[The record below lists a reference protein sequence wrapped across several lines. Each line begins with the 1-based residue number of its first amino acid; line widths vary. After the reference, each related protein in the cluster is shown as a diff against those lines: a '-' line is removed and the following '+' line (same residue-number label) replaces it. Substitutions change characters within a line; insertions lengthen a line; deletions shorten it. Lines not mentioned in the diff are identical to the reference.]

1 MPPVESMTIESIGTG
16 YDRGDFSPTDIV
28 SNCIER
34 IALLEPFLNA
44 FIAINPRMLED
55 AALMAAEIAA
65 RGRRGPLH
73 GVPVII
79 KDNMNQVGFRTT
91 AGYAGF
97 ASDDRVV
104 DPMTGA
110 HNGIDLVPEADAT
123 LVARLKAAGAVIV
136 GKSNLPDFGLDG
148 LRADSSHNG
157 DTLNPYGAS
166 FAPGASSTG
175 SATGVAAGF
184 APVAIGTDTAGSILF
199 PASAQSLVGIK
210 PSFGLVPTDGI
221 FPGLSSHHDVAGPIA
236 KTIRDATTVLE
247 IIAAPP
253 REAGH
258 LGYVQRLRRGA
269 LRGKVLGLFEPGEWA
284 DDLHPRVAEHYQRMI
299 GVVES
304 LGAQTVSVVFSDT
317 DFKQAWD
324 ARVFFTGCNSY
335 LAGVDAFLAGLGAT
349 NPASREAF
357 AERAGFEIGTAT
369 TAPLYA
375 VLANPAINVAADAPE
390 LAAVIEQAN
399 RLYKKYQAIL
409 AAKSIDALFVPRS
422 ISPLPDLSGNTLQ
435 YLADQVS
442 GTQVN
447 EMGLPVIT
455 VPAGQLPDGRP
466 IAIDFIGRAR
476 FTEAELIGFAFDFEQ
491 AAEFRQP
498 PRL

>member
-1 MPPVESMTIESIGTG
+1 MTVDDIGAG
-16 YDRGDFSPTDIV
+16 YDCGDFSPTDVV
-28 SNCIER
+28 SACIER
-34 IALLEPFLNA
+34 IASLEPFLNA
-44 FIAINPRMLED
+44 FIAINSRMLED
-55 AALMAAEIAA
+55 AALMDAEIAA
-65 RGRRGPLH
+65 GGRRGPLH

-79 KDNMNQVGFRTT
+79 KDNMNQTGFRTT

-104 DPMTGA
+104 DPTIGTF
-110 HNGIDLVPEADAT
+110 NGIDLVPQADAT

-175 SATGVAAGF
+175 SATGVSAGF

-236 KTIRDATTVLE
+236 KTVRDAATVLE
-247 IIAAPP
+247 IIAAAPP
-253 REAGH
+253 NADGR
-258 LGYVQRLRRGA
+258 GYVQALRKGA
-269 LRGKVLGLFEPGEWA
+269 LQGKVLGLFEPGEWA
-284 DDLHPRVAEHYQRMI
+284 VDLHPEIADHYQRMI
-299 GVVES
+299 RVVES
-304 LGAQTVSVVFSDT
+304 LGARTVNVVFSDT
-317 DFKQAWD
+317 DFKEAWD
-324 ARVFFTGCNSY
+324 ARVFFAGCNSY
-335 LAGVDAFLAGLGAT
+335 LAGVDEFLTGLGGA
-349 NPASREAF
+349 NPASRKAF
-357 AERAGFEIGTAT
+357 AERAGFEIGLAT

-375 VLANPAINVAADAPE
+375 LLANPAINVAPDAPE
-390 LAAVIEQAN
+390 LAAVIDQAN
-399 RLYKKYQAIL
+399 RLYDEYQSIL
-409 AAKSIDALFVPRS
+409 NAKSIDALFVPRS
-422 ISPLPDLSGNTLQ
+422 VAPLPDLSGNTLQ
-435 YLADQVS
+435 YLGDQVS

-455 VPAGQLPDGRP
+455 VPAGQL
-466 IAIDFIGRAR
+466 
-476 FTEAELIGFAFDFEQ
+476 
-491 AAEFRQP
+491 
-498 PRL
+498 